1 MEKEKISMNSLFSGI
16 GTQER
21 GIENTGC
28 YDLTVISTSE
38 IDRDAIIAYA
48 AIHKDFTPE
57 MAEEYSDY
65 PSMEE
70 IKKELAE
77 KNIGYNPENK
87 NPLGWLDRAKEFEL
101 KSCWLACKLTNNL
114 GDISKIEALP
124 YADLWTVSFPCQDI
138 SSAGGMKGFR
148 KDSGTRSSLV
158 WEQLRLLEKA
168 VDDGMAPK
176 YLMFENSPNILT
188 KFRKE
193 FEELRAS
200 LSDLGYNSYADKIRG
215 MDCGIPQIRGRAFVI
230 CIRKDIDSGIPFSFP
245 QPFPLECQLEDFLE
259 EDVDEKYYIKSRELD
274 EFFDQCVEAGA
285 LPDPNTQ
292 DPIAI
297 VRDEKWWKA
306 RVPIK
311 NNKYFDK
318 PHTKGKES
326 FLVGKCREFVRKNG
340 FFPHIIVPDSKT
352 HVKNHVARTL
362 LTGCEKETSTN
373 SMVVLG
379 VLPMKDKA
387 DQDIHFRISRRAI
400 ENIGRLINNGVLR
413 REKYID
419 KEERKDE

>member
-1 MEKEKISMNSLFSGI
+1 MHKEKLSMNALFSGI
-16 GTQER
+16 GAQER
-21 GIENTGC
+21 GIENSGC
-28 YDLTVISTSE
+28 FDLDVICTSE
-38 IDRDAIIAYA
+38 IDKDAIIAYA
-48 AIHKDFTPE
+48 IIHKGLTHE
-57 MAEEYSDY
+57 MVDEYTDY
-65 PSMEE
+65 PSMED

-77 KNIGYNPENK
+77 KNIGFNPK
-87 NPLGWLDRAKEFEL
+87 KKHSMRWLKRAKEHEL
-101 KSCWLACKLTNNL
+101 KSYWLACKLNNNL

-138 SSAGGMKGFR
+138 SSAGGMKGFS

-158 WEQLRLLEKA
+158 WEQLRLLKKA

-193 FEELRAS
+193 LDELLTS

-215 MDCGIPQIRGRAFVI
+215 MDCGIPQIRERAFVI

-259 EDVDEKYYIKSRELD
+259 EDVDEKYYIKNRELD

-318 PHTKGKES
+318 THTKGQES

-340 FFPHIIVPDSKT
+340 FFPHIFVPDSKT

-362 LTGCEKETSTN
+362 LTGCGKETSKN

-379 VLPMKDKA
+379 VLPVKDKTVH
-387 DQDIHFRISRRAI
+387 DNTRFTVNRTGIKYIR
-400 ENIGRLINNGVLR
+400 RLISKGII
-413 REKYID
+413 K
-419 KEERKDE
+419 